1 MEHSSLIPWTWGRLS
16 HRREEEAPLPVFRSE
31 LELLHRDMDRL
42 FDELWHSNGGG
53 APALSAWT
61 SAGLS
66 PRLDETEDD
75 KAYHVAVELPGLTE
89 KDVEV
94 TLSDGQLCIRG
105 EKKREQEQKGE
116 DYYRK
121 ERVFGAF
128 RRQLPIP
135 GAIDES
141 KIKATFKNGVL
152 TVDLPKSAKAKK
164 KVKQI
169 EVRTT

>member
-1 MEHSSLIPWTWGRLS
+1 MPWSWGGLRQ
-16 HRREEEAPLPVFRSE
+16 RREEEAPLPAFRSE
-31 LELLHRDMDRL
+31 LELLHHNLDRL
-42 FDELWHSNGGG
+42 FDEIWQGNGRG
-53 APALSAWT
+53 APIVPAWSA
-61 SAGLS
+61 AGLS

-105 EKKREQEQKGE
+105 EKKREKEEKGQ

-135 GAIDES
+135 GEIDES

-152 TVDLPKSAKAKK
+152 AIDLPKSAEAKK

-169 EVRTT
+169 EVRAA